1 MPPPLDLA
9 AAPASAKT
17 KRTRTLPRLD
27 IFAATDVRFD
37 NMPTNPKAIKSL
49 LRHTVVKLETNT
61 EIFKK
66 RAGVYRRK
74 LIAAEYALR
83 NTTAALEKKN
93 TPEQQDKKRKA
104 PKKKK
109 SDAPPAKKA
118 KTTDVKPQAED
129 NDDEEDEDEDEDD
142 EDEEEEGEVDDEDED
157 EDSDEDDE

>member
-49 LRHTVVKLETNT
+49 LLHTVVKLETNT

-93 TPEQQDKKRKA
+93 TPEQEDKKRKA

-118 KTTDVKPQAED
+118 KTDVKPQAED

-142 EDEEEEGEVDDEDED
+142 EDEEEEWEVDDEDED